1 MINLTQ
7 KQKLFLDEYHKTRNE
22 QRAFQA
28 AGYALTPAQARDY
41 ANQILATADAKEYLA
56 MKSDDIII
64 TQKISVESVLRD
76 LEKVKEARKPNDD
89 LKAKVEKHDRLLDK
103 DNKRLEEIE
112 SSNQMILKSLLVII
126 NHEIT
131 GNGVEK
137 MKAVRDSLEEYLI
150 KR

>member
-1 MINLTQ
+1 MEFTIST
-7 KQKLFLDEYHKTRNE
+7 
-22 QRAFQA
+22 
-28 AGYALTPAQARDY
+28 
-41 ANQILATADAKEYLA
+41 NQIIWFCSFVAGLWGLW
-56 MKSDDIII
+56 
-64 TQKISVESVLRD
+64 KI
-76 LEKVKEARKPNDD
+76 VKEARKPNDD

-112 SSNQMILKSLLVII
+112 SSNQMILKSLLAII

-137 MKAVRDSLEEYLI
+137 MKTVRDSLEEYLI

>member
-1 MINLTQ
+1 MKFAISTDQ
-7 KQKLFLDEYHKTRNE
+7 IIWFCS
-22 QRAFQA
+22 FV
-28 AGYALTPAQARDY
+28 AGLWG
-41 ANQILATADAKEYLA
+41 LW
-56 MKSDDIII
+56 
-64 TQKISVESVLRD
+64 KI
-76 LEKVKEARKPNDD
+76 VKEARKPNDD

-112 SSNQMILKSLLVII
+112 TSNQMILKSLLVII

-137 MKAVRDSLEEYLI
+137 MKTVRDSLEEYLI

>member
-1 MINLTQ
+1 MEFTISTDQ
-7 KQKLFLDEYHKTRNE
+7 IIWFCS
-22 QRAFQA
+22 FV
-28 AGYALTPAQARDY
+28 AGLWG
-41 ANQILATADAKEYLA
+41 LW
-56 MKSDDIII
+56 
-64 TQKISVESVLRD
+64 KI
-76 LEKVKEARKPNDD
+76 VKEARKPNDD

-131 GNGVEK
+131 GNGIEK

>member
-1 MINLTQ
+1 MEFTISTDQ
-7 KQKLFLDEYHKTRNE
+7 IIWFCS
-22 QRAFQA
+22 FV
-28 AGYALTPAQARDY
+28 AGLWG
-41 ANQILATADAKEYLA
+41 LW
-56 MKSDDIII
+56 
-64 TQKISVESVLRD
+64 KI
-76 LEKVKEARKPNDD
+76 VKEARKPNDD
-89 LKAKVEKHDRLLDK
+89 LKAKVEKHDQLLDK

-131 GNGVEK
+131 GNGIEK

>member
-1 MINLTQ
+1 MEFTISTDQ
-7 KQKLFLDEYHKTRNE
+7 IIWFCS
-22 QRAFQA
+22 FV
-28 AGYALTPAQARDY
+28 AGLWG
-41 ANQILATADAKEYLA
+41 LW
-56 MKSDDIII
+56 
-64 TQKISVESVLRD
+64 KI
-76 LEKVKEARKPNDD
+76 VKEARKPNDD
-89 LKAKVEKHDRLLDK
+89 LKAKVGKHDRLLDK